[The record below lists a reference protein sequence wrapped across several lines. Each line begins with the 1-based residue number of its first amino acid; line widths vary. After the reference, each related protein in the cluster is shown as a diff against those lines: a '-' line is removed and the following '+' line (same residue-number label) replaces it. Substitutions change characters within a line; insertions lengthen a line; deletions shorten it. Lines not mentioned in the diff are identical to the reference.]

1 MEKQLTGNDRPL
13 HLAKENDKTILASSI
28 GGVEITIFFAEEE
41 PARNAKEAC
50 LSIIGRQYESRT
62 VEAVGSRA

>member
-1 MEKQLTGNDRPL
+1 MDKQLTGTDRPL
-13 HLAKENDKTILASSI
+13 HLAKENDKTVLASSI
-28 GGVEITIFFAEEE
+28 GGVDITIFFAEEE
-41 PARNAKEAC
+41 PARYAKEAC

>member
-13 HLAKENDKTILASSI
+13 HLAKENDKTVLASCI
-28 GGVEITIFFAEEE
+28 GCVENTIFFAEEE

-50 LSIIGRQYESRT
+50 LSIFGRQYESRA

>member
-1 MEKQLTGNDRPL
+1 MEKQLTGSDRPL
-13 HLAKENDKTILASSI
+13 HLTKENDKTVLVSSI
-28 GGVEITIFFAEEE
+28 GGVDITIFFAEEE

-50 LSIIGRQYESRT
+50 LSIIGRQYESRA

>member
-28 GGVEITIFFAEEE
+28 GGVEIRFSLPKKNLREMQKRLA
-41 PARNAKEAC
+41 
-50 LSIIGRQYESRT
+50 
-62 VEAVGSRA
+62 

>member
-28 GGVEITIFFAEEE
+28 GGVDITIFFADEE
-41 PARNAKEAC
+41 PARNAKEAF
-50 LSIIGRQYESRT
+50 LSIIGRQYESR
-62 VEAVGSRA
+62 AVTGK

>member
-13 HLAKENDKTILASSI
+13 HLAKENDKTVLASSI
-28 GGVEITIFFAEEE
+28 GGVDITIFFAEEE

-50 LSIIGRQYESRT
+50 LSTILVVVRVVCSFNL
-62 VEAVGSRA
+62 SSS